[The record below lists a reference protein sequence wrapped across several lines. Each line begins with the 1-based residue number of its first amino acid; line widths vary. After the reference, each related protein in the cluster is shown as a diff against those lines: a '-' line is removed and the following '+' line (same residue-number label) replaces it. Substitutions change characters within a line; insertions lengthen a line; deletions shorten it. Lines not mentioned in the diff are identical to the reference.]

1 MILNASATF
10 FIILTVALVT
20 LGTRALPF
28 VLFPAGKKTPEWI
41 LSLGRALPPAMIGML
56 VVYCLKGASPL
67 VYPYSLPEMFSVVL
81 VVLLQLWRHNTLI
94 SICGGTACYMLLIQ
108 LVFA

>member
-1 MILNASATF
+1 MIPNASGTL

-28 VLFPAGKKTPEWI
+28 VLFPAGRKTPEWI

-56 VVYCLKGASPL
+56 VVYCLKGVSPL
-67 VYPYSLPEMFSVVL
+67 VYPYGLPELFSVAL

-108 LVFA
+108 MVFS